1 MKLFILSHSPVG
13 SPEKDFN
20 KSICAVVPK
29 KKDAKEYIKKKYI
42 IDHFDHYE
50 SWCALR
56 SLDDEALESEDTY
69 FDETAD
75 DSLFDEYSVATAYY
89 DKRRLAA
96 ALRVSACM
104 LPVGA
109 SYEEPFELELS
120 EKLFNI
126 LAKTTDSEGTASGKI
141 NEAWI
146 SWLLLTSLN

>member
-13 SPEKDFN
+13 SPERDFN

-42 IDHFDHYE
+42 IDHFDHYA

-56 SLDDEALESEDTY
+56 SLDDESPAAEDKY

-75 DSLFDEYSVATAYY
+75 DSLFDEYSIATARY

-96 ALRVSACM
+96 ALRVSACL

-126 LAKTTDSEGTASGKI
+126 LTKTADVDEPAPSKT
-141 NEAWI
+141 NEA
-146 SWLLLTSLN
+146 

>member
-1 MKLFILSHSPVG
+1 MKLFILSHSPAG

-20 KSICAVVPK
+20 KNICAVVPK

-56 SLDDEALESEDTY
+56 SLDDEVSENEDKY

-75 DSLFDEYSVATAYY
+75 DSLFDEYSIATAYY

-126 LAKTTDSEGTASGKI
+126 LTKTADTDEITPSKI
-141 NEAWI
+141 NKA
-146 SWLLLTSLN
+146 

>member
-1 MKLFILSHSPVG
+1 MKLFILSHSPAG

-56 SLDDEALESEDTY
+56 SLDDEAPENEDKY

-75 DSLFDEYSVATAYY
+75 DSLFDEYSIATAYY

-126 LAKTTDSEGTASGKI
+126 LTKTADVDETTLSKI
-141 NEAWI
+141 NEA
-146 SWLLLTSLN
+146 